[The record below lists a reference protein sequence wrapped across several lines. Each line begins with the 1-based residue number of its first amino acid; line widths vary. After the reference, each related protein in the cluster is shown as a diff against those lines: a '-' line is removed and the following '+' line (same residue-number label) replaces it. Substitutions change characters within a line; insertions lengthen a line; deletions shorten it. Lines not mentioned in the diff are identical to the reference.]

1 MVFVFYLLAFEL
13 FLAPLTVYFSR
24 KSISTPRGPMPQPD
38 TMPTKKVLIVDD
50 EDMTRVL
57 LSRVIERLKVE
68 NLEILLAEDG
78 EEAVQIALK
87 EQPGLILLDVLMP
100 KMNGYDVCQRIR
112 QQADYDPYIIILT
125 ARGYSTDKDQ
135 AEATG
140 ANDFMTKPFKP
151 SHLLSQLNAVWG
163 RI

>member
-1 MVFVFYLLAFEL
+1 
-13 FLAPLTVYFSR
+13 
-24 KSISTPRGPMPQPD
+24 MPQQHA
-38 TMPTKKVLIVDD
+38 MPKKKVLIVDD

-57 LSRVIERLKVE
+57 LSRVIERLKVD

-78 EEAVQIALK
+78 EEAIKIALL
-87 EQPGLILLDVLMP
+87 EQPSLILLDVLMP

-112 QQADYDPYIIILT
+112 QQTDYNPYIIILT

-151 SHLLSQLNAVWG
+151 SLLLSQLNAVWNQ
-163 RI
+163 I